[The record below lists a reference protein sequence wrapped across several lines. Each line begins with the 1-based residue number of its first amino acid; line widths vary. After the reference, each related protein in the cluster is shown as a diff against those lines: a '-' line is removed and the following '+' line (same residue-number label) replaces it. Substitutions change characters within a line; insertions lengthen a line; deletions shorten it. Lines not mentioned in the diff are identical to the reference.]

1 MFGAVN
7 TYNRSNNT
15 MKTIFVTLALLASP
29 VLLVAS
35 ADFSAFDAVMADAEV
50 RLDRSKVRYGNASS
64 FDPAGSAMVATVRST
79 DVYNATPAGK
89 IIKKEGVE
97 KGTARYNT
105 LIRQATA
112 SYKAALKKVANTS
125 SYVLIVEQGGISGYA
140 NVTDATAAIISAI

>member
-7 TYNRSNNT
+7 TYNRGNNI
-15 MKTIFVTLALLASP
+15 MRTIFITLALLASP
-29 VLLVAS
+29 IYLVAS

-50 RLDRSKVRYGNASS
+50 RLDRSKVRHGNASS

-89 IIKKEGVE
+89 IIKKEGIT
-97 KGTARYNT
+97 KGTARYNK

-112 SYKAALKKVANTS
+112 SYKAALKKVANAS
-125 SYVLIVEQGGISGYA
+125 SYVLIVEQGGISGYS

>member
-1 MFGAVN
+1 MFSAVN
-7 TYNRSNNT
+7 TYNRENNT

-29 VLLVAS
+29 VILVAS
-35 ADFSAFDAVMADAEV
+35 ADFSSFDAVMADAEV
-50 RLDRSKVRYGNASS
+50 RLDRSKVRHGNASS
-64 FDPAGSAMVATVRST
+64 FEPAGSAKVATVLST
-79 DVYNATPAGK
+79 EVYNATPAGK

-97 KGTARYNT
+97 KGTARYNK

-125 SYVLIVEQGGISGYA
+125 SYVLIVEQGGISGYS